1 MRETTAAQCPI
12 HPMETQPCP
21 AADPIA
27 DLCMQIRAFLAD
39 APKEMPHEGYRYGE
53 LLSFAADALAAAQAD
68 ARRAREC
75 DLTLSRVLHEL
86 AGHASLCWSPKPT
99 GVFDTGEALAAVE
112 SAINEL
118 RGILRG
124 NASMKGEGDA

>member
-1 MRETTAAQCPI
+1 MTDDLTAAVARLRAYLDVHMIGCRLDDDIGLVLSALEDAQR
-12 HPMETQPCP
+12 E
-21 AADPIA
+21 AA
-27 DLCMQIRAFLAD
+27 
-39 APKEMPHEGYRYGE
+39 
-53 LLSFAADALAAAQAD
+53 
-68 ARRAREC
+68 RAREC

-124 NASMKGEGDA
+124 DAAMKGEGDA